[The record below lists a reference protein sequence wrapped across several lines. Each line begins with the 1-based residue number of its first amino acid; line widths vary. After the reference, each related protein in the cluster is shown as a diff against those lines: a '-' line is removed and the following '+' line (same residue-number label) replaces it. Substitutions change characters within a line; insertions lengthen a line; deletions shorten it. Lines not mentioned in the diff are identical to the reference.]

1 MSKTQDSPIACTL
14 PNMEL
19 AQRKEEIAD
28 NIWAGVTGRTEMQ
41 NGYEFTFPGTDE
53 WAERLLHFVKSERQC
68 CRFFLFEI
76 AFAPDEGPITLRLSG
91 ADGTKQFIESMF

>member
-1 MSKTQDSPIACTL
+1 MNTTQDLPIACTL
-14 PNMEL
+14 SDTEL
-19 AQRKEEIAD
+19 VQRKEEIAGGV
-28 NIWAGVTGRTEMQ
+28 WAGATGKTEMQ

-68 CRFFLFEI
+68 CRFLLFEI

-91 ADGTKQFIESMF
+91 ADGTKQFIEGMF